1 MTTTEEDAPMTVNRW
16 TGFWF
21 VVSAVLIIVVILGG
35 IGIIYER
42 NNNSRERVE
51 WMRACHHVDF
61 DLVVDCLE
69 RAPW

>member
-1 MTTTEEDAPMTVNRW
+1 MNRW
-16 TGFWF
+16 TGFLT
-21 VVSAVLIIVVILGG
+21 VVSIVLILLIILGG
-35 IGIIYER
+35 IGIICER
-42 NNNSRERVE
+42 NNNSDERVE